1 MRLVDDYI
9 FISTSELEA
18 RHFFSIMEE
27 GDRRNILTL
36 NRSKTM
42 ANFGIDCVQ
51 SPIVNDWFPWCGIE
65 LNVYE
70 LSVRPCFR
78 R

>member
-51 SPIVNDWFPWCGIE
+51 SPIVND
-65 LNVYE
+65 
-70 LSVRPCFR
+70 
-78 R
+78 